1 MKDNKTNKTNPN
13 TSKDDNSEHRP
24 SKFDMNPGDGMFF
37 KNEAELEEYLKANE
51 PNRKLAN

>member
-13 TSKDDNSEHRP
+13 TSKDDNSEHCP